1 MKTILIAIY
10 IGHST
15 VLLCSRTD
23 GNKKLSTTDIDINL
37 SPLSTNVKI
46 NAGF

>member
-1 MKTILIAIY
+1 MKTIAIY

-37 SPLSTNVKI
+37 SPLSTNDVKI